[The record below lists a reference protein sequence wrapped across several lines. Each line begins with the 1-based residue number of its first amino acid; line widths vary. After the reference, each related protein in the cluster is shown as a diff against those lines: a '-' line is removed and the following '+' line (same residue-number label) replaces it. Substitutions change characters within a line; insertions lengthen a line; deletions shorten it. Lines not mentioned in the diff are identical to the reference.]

1 MRTITLS
8 NGKKVEVEC
17 LSCAL
22 TSGLIEP
29 DGGVII
35 ETEYFHAH
43 QDVAYPIEGLVILAS
58 KRHIKCLDELT
69 EVERL
74 DYINIMTSIRKAQR
88 DVLGIDY
95 VYYFYNEDTTHHFHT
110 WMVPR
115 YEWMNEFGRSVESVR
130 PVLLHA
136 RNQMNT
142 VENNQKVMKAIEDL
156 KNALN

>member
-8 NGKKVEVEC
+8 NGQTVEVEC

-22 TSGLIEP
+22 TSGLIHP

-35 ETEYFHAH
+35 ETEHFHAH

-58 KRHIKCLDELT
+58 KRHIKCFDELT
-69 EVERL
+69 DAEKL
-74 DYINIMTSIRKAQR
+74 DYINLLTKIRKAQR
-88 DVLGIDY
+88 ATLGIEY

-110 WMVPR
+110 WLVPR
-115 YEWMNEFGRSVESVR
+115 YEWMYDFGRSVESVR

-136 RNQMNT
+136 RNNMNDE
-142 VENNQKVMKAIEDL
+142 ENKRKVLTAIEAL
-156 KNALN
+156 KKELK